1 MTSKRPGPRL
11 RLALAAGA
19 LLTAFVVVL
28 LLIARSPGEIQ
39 ELVDRSGRA
48 APLVFV
54 AVAIGLTLAFF
65 PFPLVAAASGLLFGV
80 AEGTAL
86 SIVAGLIGAVLAFLI
101 ARYAAAGAV
110 EELAGERLQR
120 LQEAVARRGFVAV
133 LYARIFPAIPRDV
146 VNYVFGITRVS
157 IGAFTLA
164 TLIGISPRA
173 FAYTALGGSLG
184 NFDSTESIVAIALL
198 AGMGLLGI
206 VLVRR
211 DVMGS
216 RGAASGR

>member
-1 MTSKRPGPRL
+1 VISRLSPRV

-19 LLTAFVVVL
+19 LLAVFLVVF
-28 LLIARSPGEIQ
+28 LLIARSPDEIR
-39 ELVDRSGRA
+39 EFVDRSGAA
-48 APLVFV
+48 APVVFV
-54 AVAIGLTLAFF
+54 AAVVGLTLAFF
-65 PFPLVAAASGLLFGV
+65 PFPLVAAAGGLLFGV

-86 SIVAGLIGAVLAFLI
+86 SILGGLIGAVLAFLI
-101 ARYAAAGAV
+101 ARYAAARAV
-110 EELAGERLQR
+110 EEMAGERLAKV
-120 LQEAVARRGFVAV
+120 QEAVERRGFVAV
-133 LYARIFPAIPRDV
+133 LYARIFPGVPRDV
-146 VNYVFGITRVS
+146 VNYVFGLTRVGL
-157 IGAFTLA
+157 GAFTLA

-184 NFDSTESIVAIALL
+184 SFDSTESIVAIALL

-216 RGAASGR
+216 RGRG